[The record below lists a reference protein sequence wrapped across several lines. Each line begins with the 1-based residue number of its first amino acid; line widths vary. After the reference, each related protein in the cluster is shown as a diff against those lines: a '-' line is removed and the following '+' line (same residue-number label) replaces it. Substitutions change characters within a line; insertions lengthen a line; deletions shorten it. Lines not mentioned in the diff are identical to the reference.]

1 MRSPSRHSTSRQS
14 HADAEVPERAPASCR
29 HTPRRAR
36 REWDARLATAVVQ
49 ARSWRV
55 NSMLLASLLGA
66 SLLGNVY
73 LGSQPKVVPHLIE
86 VDALGET
93 TYGGPVGSCGNF
105 APDEAL

>member
-1 MRSPSRHSTSRQS
+1 
-14 HADAEVPERAPASCR
+14 
-29 HTPRRAR
+29 
-36 REWDARLATAVVQ
+36 LATAVVQ

-105 APDEAL
+105 APDEALIRYQLRPFIELTRAVSSDNVLLRKNWMDAYKMLP